1 MNILLQWLQGASTS
15 THTSCVD
22 RQKTKRGPKKL
33 IEKIHDTYEFRVRM
47 DPAYCHEILV
57 DLSLKK
63 LNLIRHTALILLS
76 CLVGH
81 NQGSDDKFVILL
93 FSRKNSQS
101 LDFSARVMI

>member
-1 MNILLQWLQGASTS
+1 
-15 THTSCVD
+15 
-22 RQKTKRGPKKL
+22 
-33 IEKIHDTYEFRVRM
+33 M
-47 DPAYCHEILV
+47 DPANCHEILV

-63 LNLIRHTALILLS
+63 LNFIRHTALILLS
-76 CLVGH
+76 CLVGY